1 MEILFWA
8 HQLFLNYKIMC
19 AGHTKR
25 ALGQGFINW
34 GTHMQ
39 IEFLNELAVCK
50 HKGAFKPLRIR
61 TWPIKSAE
69 QTQLAGKQ
77 TVSNIQKLQ
86 GQPKNERKICRIS
99 YAESQF
105 AVCDT

>member
-1 MEILFWA
+1 
-8 HQLFLNYKIMC
+8 MC

-25 ALGQGFINW
+25 ALGRGFINW

-77 TVSNIQKLQ
+77 TVSNIQNCKGNRKMNEKSAASVMRSLSLQ
-86 GQPKNERKICRIS
+86 SVTPDDHGRRWVK
-99 YAESQF
+99 
-105 AVCDT
+105 